1 MKVLC
6 AWCEQEG
13 KQVQIRENESSTCTM
28 ATHGI
33 CREHESTL
41 RKQVEVLALRR

>member
-13 KQVQIRENESSTCTM
+13 KPALIRENESNACAR

-33 CREHESTL
+33 CREHESTIQ
-41 RKQVEVLALRR
+41 KQVEMLALRR